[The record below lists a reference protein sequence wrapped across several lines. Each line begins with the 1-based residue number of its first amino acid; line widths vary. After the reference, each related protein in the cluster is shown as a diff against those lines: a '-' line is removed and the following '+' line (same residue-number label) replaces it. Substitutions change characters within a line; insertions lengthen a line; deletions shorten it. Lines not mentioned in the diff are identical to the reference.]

1 MNLEQ
6 EFNKYAKDFSKKLG
20 YEIDDK
26 EIKDIYDDFFG
37 EAGTIN
43 FMLTSKIKDL
53 EYEKENTKEQDQDMD
68 LGN

>member
-26 EIKDIYDDFFG
+26 EIKDIYDDFLG

-53 EYEKENTKEQDQDMD
+53 EYEKQNTKEQDQDMD